1 MKKGNEI
8 ISTVLCIAFCVGS
21 GITANAVEAR
31 YLACPDFNCPG
42 RIIEREYDTRNG
54 YGETRPCGMHPFCTE
69 QLVWTIHYMKN
80 QCNECGF
87 VKGPAWTNKD
97 NYRWICSSQMKE
109 Q

>member
-54 YGETRPCGMHPFCTE
+54 YGETRPCGMWEYSCTGHSLPSVILGRRLGKK
-69 QLVWTIHYMKN
+69 Q
-80 QCNECGF
+80 
-87 VKGPAWTNKD
+87 
-97 NYRWICSSQMKE
+97 
-109 Q
+109 